1 MKTTGLNFIEAVK
14 AAKEGKKIRRKY
26 WLTHVYIYDA
36 NGEYIQHNKRQY
48 NFGFGDYVDED
59 WEIVPDPPKT
69 MGFMEAMAK
78 VKAGHGVSRNC
89 WSNRFVRNGTFTI
102 VVVENASRYAG
113 NYVPTHD
120 DIDATD
126 WVVVED

>member
-14 AAKEGKKIRRKY
+14 AANEGKKVRRAGWDDSY
-26 WLTHVYIYDA
+26 VFVNHGRTNLCGSVEAINHVENILA
-36 NGEYIQHNKRQY
+36 
-48 NFGFGDYVDED
+48 ED

-113 NYVPTHD
+113 NYVPTHV
-120 DIDATD
+120 DIEATD